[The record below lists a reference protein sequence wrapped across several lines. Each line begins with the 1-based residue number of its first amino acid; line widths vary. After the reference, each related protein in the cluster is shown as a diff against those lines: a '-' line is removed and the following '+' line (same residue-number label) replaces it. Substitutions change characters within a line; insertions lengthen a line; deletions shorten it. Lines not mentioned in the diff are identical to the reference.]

1 MKKMFCKMILVLVM
15 SFLSLCPVNF
25 AYAEDS
31 HNISDESKVSRREC
45 IMSIMQSLEVD
56 EDSADIYKYSDYY
69 IPVFAD
75 LGNDVYEGY
84 IIIAKFADVAA
95 GISRYDGDTV
105 RCFEPKRNV
114 TVKECLTFMMR
125 CLEEPTSIKWDE
137 DVIDFAVMNGLLTE
151 DEADAVSP
159 NDQISRELFTTVMGR
174 FSDMNKYLYWE
185 KMDIELGGGK
195 MKVH

>member
-1 MKKMFCKMILVLVM
+1 MKKMFCKVILVLVM

-25 AYAEDS
+25 TYAEDL
-31 HNISDESKVSRREC
+31 HNISDESKVSRSEC
-45 IMSIMQSLEVD
+45 IMYIMKSLGVD

-137 DVIDFAVMNGLLTE
+137 DVIDSAVMNVLLTE

>member
-15 SFLSLCPVNF
+15 SFLSLCPVSF
-25 AYAEDS
+25 TYAEDS
-31 HNISDESKVSRREC
+31 HNISDESKVSRSEC
-45 IMSIMQSLEVD
+45 IMSIMQSLGVD
-56 EDSADIYKYSDYY
+56 EYSADIYKYSDYY

-95 GISRYDGDTV
+95 GISRYEGDTV
-105 RCFEPKRNV
+105 RCFEPKRGV

-137 DVIDFAVMNGLLTE
+137 DVIDSAVMNGLLTE
-151 DEADAVSP
+151 DEADVVSP

-185 KMDIELGGGK
+185 KMDIELGGGQ